1 MYNNSEHHLGT
12 LSWLS
17 GRKDATKEKK
27 MISRAHAQSITK
39 TEKENLSARLLALLS
54 ITLLL
59 SLLAQKEERKKKK
72 QRQCKPLI
80 RNLITS
86 LQPPY
91 IKWAKMAMRM

>member
-17 GRKDATKEKK
+17 GRKGATKEKK

-59 SLLAQKEERKKKK
+59 SLFAQTEERKKKK
-72 QRQCKPLI
+72 RRQCKPLI
-80 RNLITS
+80 RNRITS